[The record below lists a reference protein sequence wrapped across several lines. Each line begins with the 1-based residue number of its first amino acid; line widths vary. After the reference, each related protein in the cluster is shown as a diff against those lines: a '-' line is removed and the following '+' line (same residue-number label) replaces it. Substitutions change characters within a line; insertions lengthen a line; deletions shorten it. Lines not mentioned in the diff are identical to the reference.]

1 VTVATTDGF
10 VPIQQ
15 AGKLFGI
22 SSATLRKRCL
32 DRTLPTYRNDRD
44 RRMVLVAVDD
54 VKKLFDPQPIRRE
67 IDTLSA
73 A

>member
-1 VTVATTDGF
+1 MATMDGF

-22 SSATLRKRCL
+22 SHSTLRKRCL
-32 DRTLPTYRNDRD
+32 DQTLRTYRNDRD
-44 RRMVLVAVDD
+44 RRVTLVKVDD
-54 VKKLFDPQPIRRE
+54 MAALFTPRPNTQE
-67 IDTLSA
+67 VETLSA

>member
-1 VTVATTDGF
+1 MATTDGF

-44 RRMVLVAVDD
+44 RRVTLVKVDD
-54 VKKLFDPQPIRRE
+54 MAALFTPRPNTQE
-67 IDTLSA
+67 VETLSA